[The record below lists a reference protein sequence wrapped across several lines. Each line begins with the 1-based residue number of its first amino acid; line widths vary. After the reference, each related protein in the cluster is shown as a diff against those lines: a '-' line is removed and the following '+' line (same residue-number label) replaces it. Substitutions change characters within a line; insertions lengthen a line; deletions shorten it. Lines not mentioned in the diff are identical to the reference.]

1 MSVFAYRALD
11 ERAASIEGTISAD
24 SPRAARDLLRGRGFT
39 VEQVTEQAEAR
50 TFSLWP
56 FRRRS
61 RYGAK
66 RIEAVR
72 ELSTLLAAGIPL
84 LESLDSLVTQQQGGW
99 GSRGFR
105 ESLLLV
111 RERVAAG
118 SSLAEAMRD
127 QPQVF
132 DELTIHMVEVGENSG
147 TLDVVLDQLANFSER
162 YLQLKD
168 RVTSALF
175 YPIVVFLLSMGVGVF
190 LMTVVVPMLLDN
202 LLEAGKQIPWPTRVL
217 KTMSDTLTS
226 YGPLLVVL
234 GGLGIAG
241 MLALL
246 RTQRGKRLWHRTI
259 LKLPVVGSMALKQEI
274 SRMSLIVSTL
284 LKSGIVLVSALEIA
298 GRSARNFVIKQA
310 LDSSREAIQRGQ
322 EIGEALQETQLFPP
336 TVIQIFAVG
345 QQTGKLEEMLDR
357 LADTYDRQ
365 VATISMRLA
374 TLLEPVLI
382 VSLAAF
388 VGFILFATVL
398 PILEAGN
405 VL

>member
-1 MSVFAYRALD
+1 MSVFSYRAFD
-11 ERAASIEGTISAD
+11 DRASAIEGTISAD
-24 SPRAARDLLRGRGFT
+24 SARAARDLLRGKGYT
-39 VEQVTEQAEAR
+39 VEQVTEQRDKRPGAW
-50 TFSLWP
+50 LP

-61 RYGAK
+61 RYATK
-66 RIEAVR
+66 RIETVR

-84 LESLDSLVTQQQGGW
+84 LETLDSLVAQQQ
-99 GSRGFR
+99 SKGFR

-118 SSLAEAMRD
+118 SSLADAMRD

-132 DELTIHMVEVGENSG
+132 DELTIHMVEVGESSG

-175 YPIVVFLLSMGVGVF
+175 YPIVVFLLSMAVGVF

-202 LLEAGKQIPWPTRVL
+202 LLEAGKQIPWPTRIL
-217 KTMSDTLTS
+217 KAMSDTLTS
-226 YGPLLVVL
+226 YGPLLAVLAVV
-234 GGLGIAG
+234 GFTGL
-241 MLALL
+241 MALL
-246 RTQRGKRLWHRTI
+246 RTERGKRLWHRTI
-259 LKLPVVGSMALKQEI
+259 LKLPLIGSMALKQEI

-298 GRSARNFVIKQA
+298 GRSAKNYVIKQA

-322 EIGEALQETQLFPP
+322 EIGEALEQTKLFPP

-357 LADTYDRQ
+357 LASTYDRQ
-365 VATISMRLA
+365 VTTLALRLA

>member
-1 MSVFAYRALD
+1 MSVFTYRALD
-11 ERAASIEGTISAD
+11 EHAAAIEGTISAD

-50 TFSLWP
+50 TFGWMP
-56 FRRRS
+56 FRRRG
-61 RYGAK
+61 RYAAK

-72 ELSTLLAAGIPL
+72 ELSTLLGAGIPL
-84 LESLDSLVTQQQGGW
+84 LEALDSLVAQQQGGW
-99 GSRGFR
+99 GGRGFR

-175 YPIVVFLLSMGVGVF
+175 YPIVVFLLSIGVGVF

-202 LLEAGKQIPWPTRVL
+202 LLEAGKEIPWPTRVL
-217 KTMSDTLTS
+217 KAMSDTLTS
-226 YGPLLVVL
+226 YGPLLLLLAVL
-234 GGLGIAG
+234 GFVG
-241 MLALL
+241 MMALM
-246 RTQRGKRLWHRTI
+246 RTERGKLHLHRAI
-259 LKLPVVGSMALKQEI
+259 LKLPLVGSMALKQEI

-298 GRSARNFVIKQA
+298 GRAAKNFVIKQA
-310 LDSSREAIQRGQ
+310 LESSREAIQRGQ
-322 EIGEALQETQLFPP
+322 EIGEALEDTKLFPA
-336 TVIQIFAVG
+336 TVVQIFAVG

-365 VATISMRLA
+365 VATLSMRLA